1 MTQLAQLVTGI
12 VIFVMLGL
20 FVLNLLTGGGLAGLF
35 LWLDTYLMWIIFAV
49 IGLIA
54 LGRFIARG

>member
-1 MTQLAQLVTGI
+1 MTQLAQLVTGV

-20 FVLNLLTGGGLAGLF
+20 VILHLLTGGGLTSIF
-35 LWLDTYLMWIIFAV
+35 IWLDTYLMWIIFAL
-49 IGLIA
+49 IGPIA